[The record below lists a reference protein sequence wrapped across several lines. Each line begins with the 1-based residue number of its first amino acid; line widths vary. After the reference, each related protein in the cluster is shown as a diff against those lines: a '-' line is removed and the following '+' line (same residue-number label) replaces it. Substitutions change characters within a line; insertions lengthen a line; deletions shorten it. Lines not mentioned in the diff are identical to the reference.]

1 MASYTLEYI
10 KIIILNIIELNE
22 NKRLTSEDVFN
33 SS

>member
-22 NKRLTSEDVFN
+22 KKRLTSEDVFN